1 MSTVPGTGVVLR
13 IRPQRK
19 GLSVTKTG
27 AAAEKSEGRRFR
39 GGRPDFTPL
48 SLPLFRSVCE
58 NGALPA
64 HSPHRDAD
72 ERRREGQGA
81 RAAGGGATPAGMLAS
96 SHAAWA
102 KACARCPVGSAI
114 LRRARRR
121 AGRAGARKASKRV
134 PLSWPLLVVTGN
146 ELFDR
151 AGPLFSLVLF
161 HLSG

>member
-1 MSTVPGTGVVLR
+1 MSTVPGTGLVLR

-39 GGRPDFTPL
+39 GGRLDFTPL

-64 HSPHRDAD
+64 HFPHRDAD

-81 RAAGGGATPAGMLAS
+81 RAAG
-96 SHAAWA
+96 
-102 KACARCPVGSAI
+102 
-114 LRRARRR
+114 RRR
-121 AGRAGARKASKRV
+121 PARWPRLTRPGPKRV
-134 PLSWPLLVVTGN
+134 PAAPSEAPSRGERGDGLGGQGPGKPVSGCP
-146 ELFDR
+146 R
-151 AGPLFSLVLF
+151 AGPCSSSRATSCSTVRGHFF
-161 HLSG
+161 PWFYFI

>member
-39 GGRPDFTPL
+39 GGRLDFTPL

-81 RAAGGGATPAGMLAS
+81 RAAGRCRPARWPRLTRPG
-96 SHAAWA
+96 A
-102 KACARCPVGSAI
+102 KAHARCPVGSAI
-114 LRRARRR
+114 PRRAQRR
-121 AGRAGARKASKRV
+121 AGRAGARKASKWV
-134 PLSWPLLVVTGN
+134 PLSWPLLVVMGN